1 MLYYIYDG
9 SFDGLLTAIYDA
21 YYKKDLPEQIVPQDN
36 FTDNFLINK
45 VYIETDVEKSKKV
58 HDAVIEKISRNA
70 MTNIMYAYLSEHE
83 NAGIYILEYL
93 RFGFKVGKIA
103 DSYLADNRVHNIHRL
118 ATKITRERQL
128 LAGIIR
134 FRLLQNNIYY
144 APIEPQYNTTC
155 LLGKHFADRMSD
167 QIFVIHDVKRSYG
180 VFFDKTKWFMSDIK
194 IKEDIVF
201 HKKEL
206 FYQELWKQYFE
217 SITIKSRINPKLQS
231 NFMPKKY
238 WKYLIEVNSSFYT

>member
-9 SFDGLLTAIYDA
+9 TFDGLLTAIYDA
-21 YYKKDLPEQIVPQDN
+21 YYEKDSPEQIVPLNN
-36 FTDNFLINK
+36 FVDNFLIRRI
-45 VYIETDVEKSKKV
+45 YIQADAEKSRKV
-58 HDAVIEKISRNA
+58 HDAIINKISKDA

-83 NAGIYILEYL
+83 NAGIFILDYL

-103 DSYLADNRVHNIHRL
+103 DSYLSDDRVYNIRRL
-118 ATKITRERQL
+118 VTKITREKQL

-144 APIEPQYNTTC
+144 APIETQYNTAC
-155 LLGKHFADRMSD
+155 LLGDHFADRMAD
-167 QIFVIHDVKRSYG
+167 QVFVIHDVKRNYG
-180 VFFDKTKWFMSDIK
+180 VFYDKTKWFMSDI
-194 IKEDIVF
+194 ELNADVVF
-201 HKKEL
+201 HEKEL

-217 SITIKSRINPKLQS
+217 SITIKDRINPKLQS

-238 WKYLIEVNSSFYT
+238 WKYLIEMK

>member
-9 SFDGLLTAIYDA
+9 TFDGLLTAIYDA
-21 YYKKDLPEQIVPQDN
+21 YYQKDFPEQIVPKDN

-45 VYIETDVEKSKKV
+45 IYIQTDEEKSKKV
-58 HDAVIEKISRNA
+58 HNAILDKISRHS
-70 MTNIMYAYLSEHE
+70 MTHIMYAYLSEHE
-83 NAGIYILEYL
+83 NAGIYILNYL

-103 DSYLADNRVHNIHRL
+103 DSYLSDERVHNIHRL
-118 ATKITRERQL
+118 AAKVGRERHL
-128 LAGIIR
+128 LLGIVR

-144 APIEPQYNTTC
+144 APVEPQYNTAC
-155 LLGKHFADRMSD
+155 LLAKHFADRMAD

-180 VFFDKTKWFMSDIK
+180 VFYDKTKWFMSNIN

-201 HKKEL
+201 HEKEL
-206 FYQELWKQYFE
+206 FYQELWKQYFD

-231 NFMPKKY
+231 NFLPKRY
-238 WKYLIEVNSSFYT
+238 WKYLIEMK

>member
-9 SFDGLLTAIYDA
+9 TFDGLLTAIYDA
-21 YYKKDLPEQIVPQDN
+21 YYNKDFPEQIASQDKLIE
-36 FTDNFLINK
+36 NFLITK
-45 VYIETDVEKSKKV
+45 VYIQTDEEKSKKV
-58 HDAVIEKISRNA
+58 HDAVIEKISRTA

-103 DSYLADNRVHNIHRL
+103 DSYLADDRVNNINRLV
-118 ATKITRERQL
+118 TKVAREKHLLKGIT
-128 LAGIIR
+128 R

-180 VFFDKTKWFMSDIK
+180 VFYDKTKWFMSDIEMNK
-194 IKEDIVF
+194 GIVL
-201 HKKEL
+201 HENEL

-217 SITIKSRINPKLQS
+217 GITIESRINPKLQS
-231 NFMPKKY
+231 NHMPKRY
-238 WKYLIEVNSSFYT
+238 WKYLIEMN

>member
-9 SFDGLLTAIYDA
+9 TFDGLLTAIYDA
-21 YYKKDLPEQIVPQDN
+21 YYKKDSPEQIVPLN
-36 FTDNFLINK
+36 SFTDNFLISK
-45 VYIETDVEKSKKV
+45 IYIQTDEEKSMKV
-58 HDAVIEKISRNA
+58 HDAIIKKISKSA
-70 MTNIMYAYLSEHE
+70 MSNIMYAYLSEHE
-83 NAGIYILEYL
+83 NAGIYILDYL
-93 RFGFKVGKIA
+93 RFGFKVGEIV
-103 DSYLADNRVHNIHRL
+103 DSYLSDDRVHNINRL
-118 ATKITRERQL
+118 ATKIARERQL

-167 QIFVIHDVKRSYG
+167 QIFVIHDVKRNYG
-180 VFFDKTKWFMSDIK
+180 VFYDKTKWFMSDINL
-194 IKEDIVF
+194 KEDIVF
-201 HKKEL
+201 HEKEL

-231 NFMPKKY
+231 GFMPKKY
-238 WKYLIEVNSSFYT
+238 WRYLIEMK

>member
-9 SFDGLLTAIYDA
+9 TFDGLLTAIYDA
-21 YYKKDLPEQIVPQDN
+21 YYEKDSPEQIVPLNN
-36 FTDNFLINK
+36 FVDNFLIRRI
-45 VYIETDVEKSKKV
+45 YIQADAEKSRKV
-58 HDAVIEKISRNA
+58 HDAIINKISKDA

-83 NAGIYILEYL
+83 NAGIFILDYL

-103 DSYLADNRVHNIHRL
+103 DSYLSDDRVYNIRRL
-118 ATKITRERQL
+118 VTKITREKQL

-144 APIEPQYNTTC
+144 APIETQYNTAC
-155 LLGKHFADRMSD
+155 LLGEHFADRMAD
-167 QIFVIHDVKRSYG
+167 QVFVIHDVKRNYG
-180 VFFDKTKWFMSDIK
+180 VFYDKTKWFMSDI
-194 IKEDIVF
+194 ELNADVVF
-201 HKKEL
+201 HEKEL

-217 SITIKSRINPKLQS
+217 SITIKDRINPKLQS

-238 WKYLIEVNSSFYT
+238 WKYLIEMK